1 MQGRLTDS
9 KRRLLLGAGVTSALA
24 LAAGVGWTASQE
36 RAVAPGSV
44 NPAPTAQRAGPAG
57 FADLVQKVSPAVV
70 SIDITERRP
79 VSDMRAQGLPFGF
92 GDDGQAGAERPTQEV
107 QGTGSGFFI
116 SSDGYILTNNHVAGD
131 ASEITVRLVDG
142 RSLQGKLVGRDKNT
156 DLAVVKVEG
165 RRFPF
170 VSFED
175 KARPRVGDWVVAI
188 GNPLNLGGT
197 VTAGIVSAYG
207 RNIGQQF
214 VDYMQIDAPINRGNS
229 GGPTFDV
236 DGRVVGVNTAIFSP
250 SGGSIGI
257 GFAIPAT
264 LAQSVARQLI
274 SAGHVTRGYL
284 GATVQDV
291 SNDIT
296 LSLGHVGLRGALVA
310 EVTPGGPADR
320 GRIEAG
326 DIIIRVDGEA
336 VAGASSL
343 TQKMAAARVG
353 QELRVEGLRRGQPF
367 TATIRSGQRPSEEK
381 LASADR
387 ASSDEEGGAGD

>member
-1 MQGRLTDS
+1 M
-9 KRRLLLGAGVTSALA
+9 
-24 LAAGVGWTASQE
+24 
-36 RAVAPGSV
+36 
-44 NPAPTAQRAGPAG
+44 
-57 FADLVQKVSPAVV
+57 
-70 SIDITERRP
+70 
-79 VSDMRAQGLPFGF
+79 
-92 GDDGQAGAERPTQEV
+92 
-107 QGTGSGFFI
+107 
-116 SSDGYILTNNHVAGD
+116 
-131 ASEITVRLVDG
+131 
-142 RSLQGKLVGRDKNT
+142 
-156 DLAVVKVEG
+156 EG
-165 RRFPF
+165 HGFPF

-197 VTAGIVSAYG
+197 VTAGIVAAYG

-214 VDYMQIDAPINRGNS
+214 VNYMQIDAPINRGNS

-257 GFAIPAT
+257 GFAIPAI

-284 GATVQDV
+284 GATIEDV
-291 SNDIT
+291 PNDIA
-296 LSLGHVGLRGALVA
+296 LSLGRAGLKGAVVA

-326 DIIIRVDGEA
+326 DIITGVDGEA

-343 TQKMAAARVG
+343 TQEMAAARVG
-353 QELRVEGLRRGQPF
+353 QQLRLEGLRSGQPF
-367 TATIRSGQRPSEEK
+367 TATIRSGQRPSEEQ
-381 LASADR
+381 LASTSA
-387 ASSDEEGGAGD
+387 ASPDEENGAGD

>member
-1 MQGRLTDS
+1 MQVGSLTRSEEFSCPPERLRPWRSPHAWVGPLVRSTRSHRGRSTPLPPPSAPVRPGSPTWC
-9 KRRLLLGAGVTSALA
+9 RRCRPPSSQSTSLSDGLSTTCVRKGCPSASATTVKPAPSGRRRRSRSRALA
-24 LAAGVGWTASQE
+24 S
-36 RAVAPGSV
+36 SS
-44 NPAPTAQRAGPAG
+44 APTA
-57 FADLVQKVSPAVV
+57 
-70 SIDITERRP
+70 
-79 VSDMRAQGLPFGF
+79 
-92 GDDGQAGAERPTQEV
+92 
-107 QGTGSGFFI
+107 
-116 SSDGYILTNNHVAGD
+116 YILTNNHVAGD
-131 ASEITVRLVDG
+131 ASEITVRLADG
-142 RSLQGKLVGRDKNT
+142 RSLRGKLVGRHKNT

-165 RRFPF
+165 HGFPF

-197 VTAGIVSAYG
+197 VTAGIVAAYG

-214 VDYMQIDAPINRGNS
+214 VNYMQIDAPINRGNS

-257 GFAIPAT
+257 GFAIPAI

-284 GATVQDV
+284 GATIEDV
-291 SNDIT
+291 PNDIA
-296 LSLGHVGLRGALVA
+296 LSLGRAGLKGAVVA

-326 DIIIRVDGEA
+326 DIITGVDGEA

-343 TQKMAAARVG
+343 TQEMAAARVG
-353 QELRVEGLRRGQPF
+353 QQLRLEGLRSGQPF
-367 TATIRSGQRPSEEK
+367 TATIRSGQRPSEEQ
-381 LASADR
+381 LASTSA
-387 ASSDEEGGAGD
+387 ASPDEENGAGD

>member
-1 MQGRLTDS
+1 MAMNR
-9 KRRLLLGAGVTSALA
+9 KVLLGMGAASALA

-36 RAVAPGSV
+36 HPLGARSV
-44 NPAPTAQRAGPAG
+44 NPAPMDQRAGPAG

-70 SIDITERRP
+70 SIDVTETRP
-79 VSDMRAQGLPFGF
+79 VSDTRLQDAPSGF
-92 GDDGQAGAERPTQEV
+92 GGGEDEPGSDRPTQEIR
-107 QGTGSGFFI
+107 GTGSGFFI
-116 SSDGYILTNNHVAGD
+116 SPDGFILTNNHVAGD
-131 ASEITVRLVDG
+131 ASEITVRLADG

-165 RRFPF
+165 RGFPF

-236 DGRVVGVNTAIFSP
+236 AGRVVGVNTAIYSP

-274 SAGHVTRGYL
+274 GTGHVTRGYL
-284 GATVQDV
+284 GASVQDV
-291 SNDIT
+291 TNEMA
-296 LSLGHVGLRGALVA
+296 LSLGRAGLRGALVA
-310 EVTPGGPADR
+310 EVTPDGPADQ

-326 DIIIRVDGEA
+326 DVITHVDGEG
-336 VAGASSL
+336 VAGAAAL
-343 TQKMAAARVG
+343 TQRVAAARVG
-353 QELRVEGLRRGQPF
+353 QVLQVGGLRRGRPF
-367 TATIRSGQRPSEEK
+367 AATINAGRRPSEDK
-381 LASADR
+381 LSSAYR
-387 ASSDEEGGAGD
+387 HTPDEADGAGD